1 MVVNAARRH
10 CIEAF
15 SCRGPSATMF
25 GFAAIEQL
33 TLDPQL
39 PHQNTS
45 IAIRLKRARPGNCVH
60 VFIKLTNCAK
70 DISFLNVP

>member
-1 MVVNAARRH
+1 
-10 CIEAF
+10 
-15 SCRGPSATMF
+15 MF